1 MNEIERQAPELRV
14 QKWIGKDGES
24 IAPFK
29 LSDIGPGPKILFAFQ
44 HWCQGCH
51 LHGFP
56 TLQKLH
62 AALSSKDVGFAVIQ
76 TVFEGTHE
84 NTFEKLRVNQL
95 KYELPIVFGHDEQPT
110 GSPFPTFMEDYRT
123 RGTPW
128 FTVIDAGGSIVF
140 SDFHLDAELEYG
152 FLRVRC
158 EDCHHERLVAFS
170 CKRRG
175 FCPSCGARRMVESA
189 ALLVDEVFPAEPIR
203 QWVLSFPFQLRF
215 CWPVT
220 RS

>member
-84 NTFEKLRVNQL
+84 NTFEKLREACCRAGASRKMPHRSGNGTMWQC
-95 KYELPIVFGHDEQPT
+95 
-110 GSPFPTFMEDYRT
+110 GST
-123 RGTPW
+123 
-128 FTVIDAGGSIVF
+128 
-140 SDFHLDAELEYG
+140 
-152 FLRVRC
+152 
-158 EDCHHERLVAFS
+158 
-170 CKRRG
+170 
-175 FCPSCGARRMVESA
+175 
-189 ALLVDEVFPAEPIR
+189 
-203 QWVLSFPFQLRF
+203 
-215 CWPVT
+215 
-220 RS
+220 